1 VYTQDPRLVALRDSL
16 PGRVL
21 RGSGR
26 VQYHL
31 RERIGEGGQGW
42 VFTANWD
49 EPGGFVVIVKVLRP
63 DAVNA
68 DTLRRFQREAD
79 VLRML
84 SQQGQPNPYIVRF
97 FDHATAVITSSDGKA
112 YTLPFT
118 VLEYVS
124 GTTLERVLDSAPGR
138 GMPVERARRILR
150 QVSQAL
156 EVVHAQKVIHRDL
169 KPSNILLSVEAGAEV
184 AKVTDFG
191 LVKLV
196 DVGLARTTALAGASL
211 GYAPPEQYEQG
222 NQRVSE
228 RTDVF
233 SLAAITYEML
243 AGKMAFPY
251 REGENPLLVVTRIL
265 NETRPQLARTAESL
279 APELRSR
286 ADLIALLDT
295 HLTRA
300 LAADPGVRHAT
311 VQDFFSAIE
320 PVLRAA
326 TGTPSHAPP
335 ASHALPFSETVP
347 AAMSSVAASLK
358 PHQVPVILPGSGQV
372 IAPFERPSAIPDV
385 GRTRPSVPSP
395 IPNVSVSPQ
404 ASTDEP
410 ARRPRGDT
418 SNPALWSWRIAT
430 QAIKPDVVRAAA
442 FSSDGSVAIGVGPNG
457 VARWERGHWIGVAL
471 PPGFDSSRLRG
482 VIVLPQSDVLLFGT
496 GGLVLRLA
504 ANGACQVL
512 AVADPEASLYG
523 GHVDPAHE
531 TVVLVGDRPDRSRR
545 APHIGLVVEYQG
557 QRLAQ
562 AIDVARTTRLR
573 AVTRLLSGAYAVVG
587 DTGALARVDK
597 TGVAF
602 RGSLCT
608 GDLLAIRA
616 TPDGGAFAVGTGGHA
631 FSLTPSL
638 DWHLEAVQ
646 TTADLMSVA
655 VTEDGTGWA
664 GAAKTRIVRRTGDS
678 WLRMSGELGV
688 TSTLSAIWANAR
700 LVRAIGSDGAVI
712 EGRLP

>member
-1 VYTQDPRLVALRDSL
+1 MFTQDPRLVALRDSL

-68 DTLRRFQREAD
+68 DTMRRFQREAD

-97 FDHATAVITSSDGKA
+97 FDHATAVVTTSDGKPH
-112 YTLPFT
+112 TLPFT

-138 GMPVERARRILR
+138 GMPVERTRRILR

-169 KPSNILLSVEAGAEV
+169 KPSNILLAVEAGAEI

-233 SLAAITYEML
+233 SLAAIAFEML

-265 NETRPQLARTAESL
+265 NEARPKLAKTAESL

-286 ADLIALLDT
+286 PDLIAVLDT
-295 HLTRA
+295 HISRA
-300 LAADPGVRHAT
+300 LAADPSARHAT
-311 VQDFFSAIE
+311 IHDFFSAIE

-326 TGTPSHAPP
+326 GSTQAPAQP
-335 ASHALPFSETVP
+335 VSRALPFSETVP
-347 AAMSSVAASLK
+347 ASMSSAAASM
-358 PHQVPVILPGSGQV
+358 LPNQAP
-372 IAPFERPSAIPDV
+372 IIIPPFERSGATPV
-385 GRTRPSVPSP
+385 GAGKTRPSAASP
-395 IPNVSVSPQ
+395 IPMAPVVRVSPQ
-404 ASTDEP
+404 ASTGGEQQ
-410 ARRPRGDT
+410 RRPRGDT
-418 SNPALWSWRIAT
+418 SDPGLWTWGVVT
-430 QAIKPDVVRAAA
+430 PAIKPDVVYAAA
-442 FSSDGSVAIGVGPNG
+442 LSADGAVGFGVGPNG
-457 VARWERGHWIGVAL
+457 VARWERGQWAGIAL
-471 PPGFDSSRLRG
+471 PPGFDCSRLRG
-482 VIVLPQSDVLLFGT
+482 VATLPRSEALLFGT
-496 GGLVLRLA
+496 GGLLLRLTAAGAWQILGVSDPEATLHGAYVDPQDTVMLVGERPDRAQRGAQVGFAAEYQGLRLA
-504 ANGACQVL
+504 QVF
-512 AVADPEASLYG
+512 
-523 GHVDPAHE
+523 
-531 TVVLVGDRPDRSRR
+531 
-545 APHIGLVVEYQG
+545 
-557 QRLAQ
+557 
-562 AIDVARTTRLR
+562 DVANTTRLR
-573 AVTRLLSGAYAVVG
+573 AVTRLTGGAYAAVG
-587 DTGALARVDK
+587 DAGALVRIDHNGASY
-597 TGVAF
+597 
-602 RGSLCT
+602 RGSLCS
-608 GDLLAIRA
+608 GDLTAIA
-616 TPDGGAFAVGTGGHA
+616 AAPDGGAFAVGTGGHA

-638 DWHLEAVQ
+638 DWYLEAVQ
-646 TTADLMSVA
+646 TTADLSSVC
-655 VTEDGTGWA
+655 VTKEGSGWA
-664 GAAKTRIVRRTGDS
+664 GAHKARVVRRTGDS
-678 WLRMSGELGV
+678 WLRMSGELLV
-688 TSTLSAIWANAR
+688 SSAIRAIWASGQ
-700 LVRAIGSDGAVI
+700 LVRGICSDGAVI
-712 EGRLP
+712 EGLRS